1 MTQRSQTRRFIQ
13 ALVIG
18 AAVCTPRLSAMI
30 APPEVKTSEK
40 AHGSTL
46 QQLAQ
51 QQGLE
56 LECDRLAESNSLST
70 SISGLCSLAA
80 NELHQIGFD
89 GFIDDLLAWWES
101 ASQASPKAGHF
112 RASFRANSFRY

>member
-13 ALVIG
+13 ALVMG
-18 AAVCTPRLSAMI
+18 AAVCIPLLSAMM

-40 AHGSTL
+40 ALGSTM

-51 QQGLE
+51 PQGLE
-56 LECDRLAESNSLST
+56 LECDRIAESNSMGA

-101 ASQASPKAGHF
+101 ASQASL
-112 RASFRANSFRY
+112 R